1 MPNEIDVTGI
11 DKRAEREDH
20 ARVDYLNNRNDLK
33 DLLLETCE
41 LTARIDAITQAI
53 RLLCDSGEK
62 FVNGELPIRDYEDI
76 IRETREVIGEA
87 RKL

>member
-20 ARVDYLNNRNDLK
+20 ACVDYLNNRNELK

-41 LTARIDAITQAI
+41 L
-53 RLLCDSGEK
+53 LCESAEK

-76 IRETREVIGEA
+76 LRETRNVIGEA

>member
-20 ARVDYLNNRNDLK
+20 ARVDYLNNRNDLN
-33 DLLLETCE
+33 DLLLETCG
-41 LTARIDAITQAI
+41 
-53 RLLCDSGEK
+53 LLCDSGEK